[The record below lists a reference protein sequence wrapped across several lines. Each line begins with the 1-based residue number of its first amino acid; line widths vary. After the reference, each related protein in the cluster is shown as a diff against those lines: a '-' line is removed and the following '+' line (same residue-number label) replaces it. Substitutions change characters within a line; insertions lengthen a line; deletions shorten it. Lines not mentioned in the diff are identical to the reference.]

1 MFRVRLR
8 KGSSV
13 SLVHPSRFRRVALG
27 GVAATSL
34 LLLTGCSAE
43 QETEIKRLAMPVAAS
58 KEAPLIFDLW
68 MGAWLAA
75 ILTGL
80 LVWGLIFFVA
90 IRYRR
95 RSETEIPVQTRYN
108 LPIEIFY
115 TIAPI
120 IMVVVFFYFT
130 VDTQNKVLND
140 DKNPDETI
148 TVVGQQWSWTF
159 NYNLG
164 YDEDKQSYEQVGSEQ
179 VVHEVGTTA
188 DRPTLWLVK
197 DKKVKIY
204 LASPDVVHSFWVP
217 AFLFKLD
224 VVPGRDNN
232 FVVTPSREGTFEGRC
247 AELCGVYH
255 SRMLFN
261 VKVVDQEAYDAHLEE
276 LAAQGNTGKATG
288 GEDVDK
294 TAGLEPAEDNGGGE

>member
-1 MFRVRLR
+1 M
-8 KGSSV
+8 
-13 SLVHPSRFRRVALG
+13 SLVHPLRFRRVALG

-34 LLLTGCSAE
+34 LLLSGCSAE
-43 QETEIKRLAMPVAAS
+43 QEGEIKRLAMPVAIT
-58 KEAPLIFDLW
+58 KEASLIHDLW
-68 MGAWLAA
+68 MGAWIAA
-75 ILTGL
+75 LLTGA

-204 LASPDVVHSFWVP
+204 LASPDVIHSFWVP

-261 VKVVDQEAYDAHLEE
+261 LKVVDQEAYDAHLEE
-276 LAAQGNTGKATG
+276 LAADGNTGRATG
-288 GEDVDK
+288 GEGVDT

>member
-1 MFRVRLR
+1 
-8 KGSSV
+8 V
-13 SLVHPSRFRRVALG
+13 SLKHPLRFRRVALG
-27 GVAATSL
+27 GLMAATL
-34 LLLTGCSAE
+34 LFLSGCSAD
-43 QETEIKRLAMPVAAS
+43 QEGEIKRLAMPIAS
-58 KEAPLIFDLW
+58 TKEAPFVHDLW
-68 MGAWLAA
+68 IWSWVAA
-75 ILTGL
+75 MITGVV
-80 LVWGLIFFVA
+80 VWGLIFFVS

-95 RSETEIPVQTRYN
+95 RSETEIPIQTRYN

-120 IMVVVFFYFT
+120 MMVIVFFYFT
-130 VDTQNKVLND
+130 LDTQKQVLHTVKD
-140 DKNPDETI
+140 PDETI

-164 YDEDKQSYEQVGSEQ
+164 YNEDSKKYEAVDGKD

-197 DKKVKIY
+197 DKSVTIN
-204 LASPDVVHSFWVP
+204 LASPDVIHSFWVP

-224 VVPGRDNN
+224 VVPGLHNH
-232 FVVTPSREGTFEGRC
+232 FSITPTREGTFEGRC

-261 VKVVDQEAYDAHLEE
+261 VKVVDQAAYDEHLAT
-276 LAAQGNTGKATG
+276 LAEQGNTGPALGAKDA
-288 GEDVDK
+288 GEIS
-294 TAGLEPAEDNGGGE
+294 GLESDDSIGGAN